1 MQIIELTQ
9 SCDLIKHFDARASSG
24 IKFIWKSC
32 EGIES
37 DEKYESHEK
46 SEKVV
51 DVDLD
56 ESVRC
61 GIAVPGGRNGEG
73 FT

>member
-1 MQIIELTQ
+1 M
-9 SCDLIKHFDARASSG
+9 
-24 IKFIWKSC
+24 
-32 EGIES
+32 ES

-46 SEKVV
+46 SEKVL
-51 DVDLD
+51 DFDLD